1 MKFAFHRARM
11 ALGMACLLY
20 MPAAWA
26 QYSGAPTQS
35 SPMPQMPVMTM
46 PRQHI
51 PAYIRDHMLKE
62 QERENQAKIQK
73 EANRLLALAQKLH
86 DLLLK
91 TNHDV
96 LPAAAIAETRE
107 IEQLARRL
115 HSRLKNGH

>member
-1 MKFAFHRARM
+1 MKPALAAARLL
-11 ALGMACLLY
+11 LGLACLLF

-26 QYSGAPTQS
+26 QYSGAPSQS

-46 PRQHI
+46 PRQQI
-51 PAYIRDHMLKE
+51 PAYMRDHMLHE
-62 QERENQAKIQK
+62 QERENQAKIQM
-73 EANRLLALAQKLH
+73 ESNRLLVLAQKVH

-107 IEQLARRL
+107 IEKLARKL
-115 HSRLKNGH
+115 QSRLKAGH